1 MNAGIGLDLLAATRL
16 HLSQATSSAD
26 RQHEQEDVVVI
37 VIVDEGAGKKGSP
50 SPCWARGFPADSRA
64 GKAWLQ
70 ASLDLS
76 GLDGWLRWLSRCD
89 LDCQHAVDELSVSR
103 VHVHVMIESARDRLA
118 PPAVMVL
125 VITAFGR

>member
-1 MNAGIGLDLLAATRL
+1 MNAGIGLDLLAAARL

-37 VIVDEGAGKKGSP
+37 VDEGVDKSGSP
-50 SPCWARGFPADSRA
+50 SPCWVRGFPADSRA